1 MEQGALRQ
9 GPLYILR
16 EAVKIR
22 VNRVAVT
29 KSKPMKQV

>member
-9 GPLYILR
+9 GPLYILHKGI
-16 EAVKIR
+16 KIR